1 MRLWR
6 HTGPHLNENE
16 AWNQENGD
24 VHVFDFEPRYLKNQL
39 AYEGQWWLVLFEI

>member
-39 AYEGQWWLVLFEI
+39 AK